1 MAKAK
6 VKAKPEIFVD
16 TGAWIALAVEDD
28 AHHREA
34 VRVYP
39 ELLKRRCRLL
49 TTNLVVA
56 ETYILLRR
64 AAGHGAAIS
73 FLEMIEASPRIRKI
87 YSTPEFEEK
96 AFQILKRFS
105 DQDFSFTDAVS
116 FAVMRKEGIEEAFA
130 FDRHFRVMGFR
141 LIP

>member
-1 MAKAK
+1 M
-6 VKAKPEIFVD
+6 
-16 TGAWIALAVEDD
+16 EDD

-34 VRVYP
+34 AQVYP
-39 ELLKRRCRLL
+39 NLLKERQLL

-73 FLEMIEASPRIRKI
+73 FLERIEASPRIQKV
-87 YSTPEFEEK
+87 YSTPKLEEEALK
-96 AFQILKRFS
+96 ILKRFG
-105 DQDFSFTDAVS
+105 DQEFSFTDAVS
-116 FAVMRKEGIEEAFA
+116 FAVMQAEGIEEAFA
-130 FDRHFRVMGFR
+130 FDHHFQIMGFR